1 MNPGQERLALFA
13 AMATGIQVGAAMA
26 ATRFVA
32 FDIGPASLALLRYA
46 IAALCLLPFVLA
58 GRRLAVARRDIPVV
72 MILGVVQFGLLIALL
87 NVGLRYMP
95 AIRAGLLFTTFPLLT
110 MVIAAAL
117 GRERLTAPKTA
128 GVLLSILG
136 VAIVLGEGVLVERLE
151 TEWLGAACVLGAAL
165 CGATCSV
172 LYRPYLA
179 RNGTLSVGFL
189 AMLGA
194 VLFLAVLSAWEGFY
208 AEPPSLSGLGWSVV
222 VFIGLSSGGGYL
234 LWLWALKHTSP
245 TRVTVFLSLSP
256 VTAALIGV
264 LLLGEPFTWGTFAG
278 MAAVIGGLW
287 VATRGQ
293 GTKIESPAL

>member
-1 MNPGQERLALFA
+1 MNHGQERLALFA

-26 ATRFVA
+26 ATRYVA
-32 FDIGPASLALLRYA
+32 FDLGPASLALLRYA
-46 IAALCLLPFVLA
+46 IALLCLLPFLVA
-58 GRRLAVARRDIPVV
+58 GRRLAVARKDIPMV
-72 MILGVVQFGLLIALL
+72 MLLGVVQFGILIALL
-87 NVGLRYMP
+87 NLGLRYMP
-95 AIRAGLLFTTFPLLT
+95 ATRAGLLFTTFPLLT

-117 GRERLTAPKTA
+117 GRERLTAWKTA
-128 GVLLSILG
+128 GVLLSIAG
-136 VAIVLGEGVLVERLE
+136 VAIVLGEGLLVRGVE

-194 VLFLAVLSAWEGFY
+194 VLFLAALAVWEDFYVAPPALSEF
-208 AEPPSLSGLGWSVV
+208 GWGVV
-222 VFIGLSSGGGYL
+222 AFIGLSSGVGYL

-256 VTAALIGV
+256 VAAALLGV
-264 LLLGEPFTWGTFAG
+264 LLLGEPLTWGTLAG

-287 VATRGQ
+287 AATRGA
-293 GTKIESPAL
+293 GPKIENPAL